1 MSSFYDPAA
10 PPGTPIQT
18 AVVVPVPEADL
29 VVNEHRQRLDRAAV
43 WGVPAHV
50 SVVYPFAPPATVDD
64 GVVARLTAAVASV
77 RAFDCT
83 FATTSWF
90 GRDVLW
96 LAPEPAEPFQQLTSQ
111 VWAAF
116 PDFPPYGGAFADPV
130 AHLTVA
136 ERALGQPGD
145 LAAVEAAVQPVLP
158 IRQRIDHVL
167 LIAGNQQPNSWR
179 ILHRIDLADS

>member
-1 MSSFYDPAA
+1 M
-10 PPGTPIQT
+10 
-18 AVVVPVPEADL
+18 PVPEADL
-29 VVNEHRQRLDRAAV
+29 VVNEYRQRLDRAAV

-50 SVVYPFAPPATVDD
+50 TVIYPFAPPATVDD

-90 GRDVLW
+90 GQDVLW
-96 LAPEPAEPFQQLTSQ
+96 LAPEPSEPFQQLTSE

-136 ERALGQPGD
+136 ERALGQAGD
-145 LAAVEAAVQPVLP
+145 LAAIEAAVRPLLP
-158 IRQRIDHVL
+158 IGQHVDQVL
-167 LIAGNQQPNSWR
+167 IIAGNQQPNSWR
-179 ILHRIDLADS
+179 TLHRIDLADG